1 MAEPFSIAAAAI
13 GLVDSSTTFTR
24 YLLDLRKGAQLIEK
38 ELDDLTLLI
47 KSCEQTVQA
56 VEKTHQQVATALNS
70 PDDSWMELAWMI
82 GQSKDLIL
90 NLQTMVRDICGSSD
104 NVLSRH
110 VEAWKQA
117 RRRLSKSTELQH
129 HQRTLEFYQRA
140 MSIILQRL
148 DQ

>member
-1 MAEPFSIAAAAI
+1 MAEPFSIAAAAV
-13 GLVDSSTTFTR
+13 GLLDASTTFTR
-24 YLLDLRKGAQLIEK
+24 YLLDLRKGAQFIEK
-38 ELDDLTLLI
+38 ELEDLAFLI

-56 VEKTHQQVATALNS
+56 IEKTHQQVEPAS
-70 PDDSWMELAWMI
+70 KPPDDSWMELAWMI

-90 NLQTMVRDICGSSD
+90 NLQTILRDICGSSD

-110 VEAWKQA
+110 LEAWKQA
-117 RRRLSKSTELQH
+117 RRRLSKNNELQH

-140 MSIILQRL
+140 MSIILQRI